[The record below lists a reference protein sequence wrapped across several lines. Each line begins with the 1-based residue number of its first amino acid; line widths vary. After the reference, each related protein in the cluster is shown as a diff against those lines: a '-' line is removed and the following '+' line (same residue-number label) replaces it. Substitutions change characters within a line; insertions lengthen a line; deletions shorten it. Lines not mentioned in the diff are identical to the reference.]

1 MSDDIST
8 DTDELMAEFVED
20 FARLSDCSD
29 NNDETGGMD
38 DIACPGEVCD
48 MDIGALSPG
57 SVADRL
63 MSGDDEDPHDGADDN
78 TSVMISSL
86 NDTQTVSEGSDTK
99 SAPDIDEAIQKAMEK
114 LKTRKNTPPYNKFK
128 DCDDLKKLKKDLFTL
143 PCYSDKSRYIV
154 KEGHIECFAIFPWF
168 HLSPSSNGRF
178 RQSISESGRVD
189 KIMQAMKYFWTEDF
203 SDENYKDLENYF
215 RSIMK
220 DAKKIKPLTS
230 ISDAWVAMMSLKTTN
245 RMESIQQTVDEHGK
259 RLDNFEER
267 LAGVEG
273 EPSNETSSKRPRRGG
288 DRAQYMSIRP
298 RCREN
303 MQSWCTPGRVFGIY
317 GDGIGPLLSAS
328 ATFKRHQLS
337 GVVVYSILPDIME
350 DDVDPTSGDYYVPV
364 VMVGN

>member
-20 FARLSDCSD
+20 FARISDCSD

-38 DIACPGEVCD
+38 DIACPDEVCGMD
-48 MDIGALSPG
+48 MDLLDFDIGALSPG

-154 KEGHIECFAIFPWF
+154 KEG
-168 HLSPSSNGRF
+168 RT
-178 RQSISESGRVD
+178 
-189 KIMQAMKYFWTEDF
+189 Y
-203 SDENYKDLENYF
+203 
-215 RSIMK
+215 
-220 DAKKIKPLTS
+220 
-230 ISDAWVAMMSLKTTN
+230 
-245 RMESIQQTVDEHGK
+245 
-259 RLDNFEER
+259 
-267 LAGVEG
+267 
-273 EPSNETSSKRPRRGG
+273 
-288 DRAQYMSIRP
+288 
-298 RCREN
+298 
-303 MQSWCTPGRVFGIY
+303 
-317 GDGIGPLLSAS
+317 
-328 ATFKRHQLS
+328 
-337 GVVVYSILPDIME
+337 
-350 DDVDPTSGDYYVPV
+350 
-364 VMVGN
+364 